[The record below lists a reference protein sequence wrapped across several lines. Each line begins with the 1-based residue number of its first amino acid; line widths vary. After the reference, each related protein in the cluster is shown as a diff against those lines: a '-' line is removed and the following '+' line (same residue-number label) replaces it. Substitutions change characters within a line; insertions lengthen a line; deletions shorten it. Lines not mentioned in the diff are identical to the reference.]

1 MLTEQE
7 LSKLDMADGELKT
20 PLSTTPTE
28 DFNPLVEDP
37 DNFISGHSPQRQGH
51 HDADCSGSE
60 EESDY
65 QCNSMEEMSTGNLYG
80 VTPPTYMRGVKRD
93 KKKHQTNIQKSSY
106 KQFTEQLKKAS
117 KKSHRN
123 ADCPCWFG
131 QVVKV
136 DPTAETAIALSHTQA
151 VVLPQTIELCH
162 LPVEWS
168 CMVPAH
174 TDLVG
179 NER

>member
-28 DFNPLVEDP
+28 DFNPLSEDP

-106 KQFTEQLKKAS
+106 KQFTELEKAS

-123 ADCPCWFG
+123 AVIKERTAPAG
-131 QVVKV
+131 SVK
-136 DPTAETAIALSHTQA
+136 SSKWTQQ
-151 VVLPQTIELCH
+151 LKQPLHCLTYRYHLYHLLLCKIFRTS
-162 LPVEWS
+162 ES
-168 CMVPAH
+168 K
-174 TDLVG
+174 
-179 NER
+179 E